1 MGRLYTVVMRIMSV
15 PQTIDWIARSKNF
28 SSSIHGNLQRFEI
41 WIDLSNKGRK
51 FVVLMI
57 LREAQNRKNNK
68 EYFSYFELLF
78 KRLII
83 R

>member
-1 MGRLYTVVMRIMSV
+1 
-15 PQTIDWIARSKNF
+15 
-28 SSSIHGNLQRFEI
+28 
-41 WIDLSNKGRK
+41 
-51 FVVLMI
+51 MI

-83 R
+83 RWFLRVELKQIALFRKDSLC